1 MYMSLPQLE
10 QIIKDRHAS
19 AQHSARLV
27 GSKGKHTGRVR
38 RVRITLS

>member
-19 AQHSARLV
+19 AQHSARLI
-27 GSKGKHTGRVR
+27 GSKSKQPGRAR
-38 RVRITLS
+38 RVRITNG